1 MIDFNND
8 YSAGNYSIEQ
18 LDLSVKPDGID
29 EKYASLYELT
39 TIDDQLN
46 YLGHPDSVLLKNGEI
61 LTVFPS
67 SHGKGAIRARI
78 SADGG
83 VSYRNADEIMPES
96 WKDSLET
103 PTVYRLAFTDGK
115 TPDKLVLVSGNPK
128 WGDLP
133 TPGGFN
139 YSISDD
145 EGKTWTEFELCH
157 THLNGEKL
165 LCVVAMASL
174 TQLKENGRFVDKW
187 MAFFHGD
194 PGFINYKTILTFENG
209 KPCWST
215 PEPYFAQYREIEK
228 ASNMCEVECIRSDGG
243 SGDEL
248 CIITRSNSK
257 KCNSL
262 ISFSKDEGKTW
273 SEPVFAPNALNG
285 ERHKAEYLADGR
297 LFITFRSIERDP
309 QKVKQYSER
318 EGRGWYSEG
327 WIAWVGT
334 YDDLKNGGEG
344 QYRIKI
350 AHTYLPGQTKPQT
363 CANSD
368 VGYCGNVVLPDGKT
382 VVTSTYGAFGKLNSD
397 GSLKTYVVSK
407 RIDTALT
414 DELVNMKKNGGL

>member
-1 MIDFNND
+1 MINFDKD
-8 YSAGNYSIEQ
+8 SSAGGYSIPQ
-18 LDLSVKPDGID
+18 LDLSIKPGDID
-29 EKYASLYELT
+29 EKFNSLFELT
-39 TIDDQLN
+39 TVDDSLD

-83 VSYRNADEIMPES
+83 ESYRNADEIMPES
-96 WKDSLET
+96 WKNSLET
-103 PTVYRLAFTDGK
+103 PTVYRLSFTDGK
-115 TPDKLVLVSGNPK
+115 TPDKLVLISGNPK

-139 YSISDD
+139 YSVSDD
-145 EGKTWTEFELCH
+145 EGKNWTEFELCH

-187 MAFFHGD
+187 MAFFHSD
-194 PGFINYKTILTFENG
+194 PGFVNYKTILYFEDG
-209 KPCWST
+209 KPCWSI
-215 PEPYFAQYREIEK
+215 PEPYFAQHREAEK
-228 ASNMCEVECIRSDGG
+228 ISNMCEVECIRSEGG
-243 SGDEL
+243 RGDEL
-248 CIITRSNSK
+248 CLISRSNSK

-262 ISFSKDEGKTW
+262 ISFSQDEGRTW
-273 SEPVFAPNALNG
+273 SEPVFAPAALNG

-309 QKVKQYSER
+309 RKVEQYSER

-327 WIAWVGT
+327 WVAWVGT
-334 YDDLKNGGEG
+334 YDDLKNGREG

-350 AHTYLPGQTKPQT
+350 AHTYLPGQTEPQP

-368 VGYCGNVVLPDGKT
+368 VGYCGNVVLPDSMT
-382 VVTSTYGAFGKLNSD
+382 VVTSTYGAFGKLNAD

-407 RIDTALT
+407 RIDITLT
-414 DELVNMKKNGGL
+414 DELVHLNKMNKQ